1 MIHNSVIIEFPGS
14 SRQQEAVLATAAAP
28 LERALRGRTRLTF
41 PSTWTETRRVG
52 GFLSSGLTESEARP
66 DPGDEA
72 DRRRRACARSVF
84 KTLRRL
90 NFTPTTNSTSQQN
103 SPSARSDR
111 ELLPNKQWSE
121 LKNKQTKNHG
131 SLWRRV
137 NKPTVGGGH
146 RTEESKS
153 KKRSSVQESNRRQRR
168 TQITRPA
175 WGMFHII
182 LLFFT
187 LFSL

>member
-41 PSTWTETRRVG
+41 PSTWTWNQTCWRV
-52 GFLSSGLTESEARP
+52 SELRADRKWSASR
-66 DPGDEA
+66 PGDEA